1 MNSILNLIRRRRM
14 KIEVPEEIES
24 HIQERTDE
32 LVEAGIPER
41 QARQQATREFGNPL
55 LYLEVSRDSWGW
67 TWLDRLSQDLRY
79 GVRQMSRNPTF
90 TLLAASALALG
101 IGANTAI
108 FTVINSLMLR
118 TLPVAGPAR
127 LVAFATPEF
136 PGDWTCGPTGTS
148 SDGARRCLH
157 FLI

>member
-79 GVRQMSRNPTF
+79 GVTDEPQPHIYFVGRF
-90 TLLAASALALG
+90 
-101 IGANTAI
+101 
-108 FTVINSLMLR
+108 
-118 TLPVAGPAR
+118 
-127 LVAFATPEF
+127 
-136 PGDWTCGPTGTS
+136 GTS
-148 SDGARRCLH
+148 TGHWR
-157 FLI
+157 